1 MMRILYRNLLKGPCM
16 LNKYLV
22 YCFILLIV
30 LLFAACDMIPGF
42 SEKTEFTPRKEE
54 PVKPVKVDVS
64 NIQEQGKELKRLFA
78 DKYVPLEYTFQK
90 NPFRSVV
97 EIYKESQ
104 LEEGVSANPLRN
116 VTLEKISLVG
126 TLQGDV
132 GVIGVLNAEGN
143 TYYVKTGDRIGKNGG
158 VIIDISGNKM
168 RIRQREQDIFGN
180 VRSVIKEL
188 TLEPK
193 EEVI

>member
-1 MMRILYRNLLKGPCM
+1 MRIIDSSLLKGPYM
-16 LNKYLV
+16 LNKYFV
-22 YCFILLIV
+22 YFFLLLSV
-30 LLFAACDMIPGF
+30 FVFTACDMIPGF
-42 SEKTEFTPRKEE
+42 SEKTEFTPKKEKPVE
-54 PVKPVKVDVS
+54 PVQVDVS
-64 NIQEQGKELKRLFA
+64 NIKEQGKELKNLFA
-78 DKYVPLEYTFQK
+78 DKYVPLEYSFQK

-104 LEEGVSANPLRN
+104 QEEGASANPLRN

-132 GVIGVLNAEGN
+132 GIIGVINAEGN
-143 TYYVKTGDRIGKNGG
+143 TYYVKTGDKIGKNGG
-158 VIIDISGNKM
+158 VIIDISANKM

-193 EEVI
+193 EEAI

>member
-1 MMRILYRNLLKGPCM
+1 MMRILYRSLLKGPYM
-16 LNKYLV
+16 LNKYFV
-22 YCFILLIV
+22 YFFLLLSV
-30 LLFAACDMIPGF
+30 FVFTACDMIPGF
-42 SEKTEFTPRKEE
+42 SEKTEFTPRKEKPVE
-54 PVKPVKVDVS
+54 PVQVDVS
-64 NIQEQGKELKRLFA
+64 NIKEQGKELKRLFA
-78 DKYVPLEYTFQK
+78 DKYVPLEYSFQK

-97 EIYKESQ
+97 EIYKKSQ
-104 LEEGVSANPLRN
+104 QEEGVSSNPLRN

-132 GVIGVLNAEGN
+132 GIIGVINAEGS
-143 TYYVKTGDRIGKNGG
+143 TYYVKTGDKIGENRG
-158 VIIDISGNKM
+158 VIIDISANKL

-193 EEVI
+193 EEAI